1 MSSNILQKREMLFTV
16 KTRFSPQTQPVKETA
31 LEKIIEQNLLLSDSK
46 NGLTLDDIQKQ
57 GILSLASGNN
67 VIGSSGLKTSI
78 NRLIAKERIL
88 INRYGGKEHY
98 KLSENALNE
107 LDHLTHETESRFNL
121 VVSKLFKNTAKPLD
135 YVPPF
140 LRCLSI
146 AFSELGERYVR
157 IIKGDVK
164 SDELLSGRLLP
175 SAIDRVK
182 KEFKSID
189 DQVFNKAIIDFFQDS
204 NPEYDAIKWNMA
216 QNFYI
221 AKVIGL
227 EPNSRILSHE
237 LFSNSEL
244 YLDTNVIVSALE
256 EEHEHH
262 KSFKELS
269 KACQKVSI
277 RLKVC
282 QISIDELRG
291 FIANQRELIEKVANQ
306 IPNGTAP
313 KVRGIFF
320 RMYYQRLKSQGIVNF
335 NELFSSFDAPSE
347 DLKKVFNI
355 DVEDDHWFDGAK
367 NEIDTINLAKIL
379 SKRYFELRG
388 RPKNEWAAIDD
399 AILIRWLEK
408 KRRDSGGN
416 IGLVTLDTSLP
427 GSLEHDETK
436 PFIITLDALLQWVSP
451 IAVQFDD
458 EEDFAS
464 VFSEAIKYQL
474 LPKDTFFELRDFLM
488 FAEMQMSCKELP
500 AEDVEEC
507 IRYIKFNAPKL
518 DPSKAE
524 NREKITYEISKFFAD
539 PGRKYKQE
547 IERLETSQRDIK
559 DDYEK
564 RLGEAL
570 IHIEELEEHNIKI
583 QKDSGERI
591 SNLER
596 KFSEQEERFEKTRIE
611 QENTVITERLKGS
624 AQFRL
629 FFILPIFVLYE
640 GWIMYLC
647 YSFGDG
653 NNLFQK
659 IINAW
664 PLIASG
670 PILVILLSWFF
681 IGKERLM
688 ALGWPFTKLL
698 KD

>member
-1 MSSNILQKREMLFTV
+1 MSNDILQKREMLFTV
-16 KTRFSPQTQPVKETA
+16 RTRFSPQTQPVKETA
-31 LEKIIEQNLLLSDSK
+31 IDKIIEQNLLLSDSK

-67 VIGSSGLKTSI
+67 LISSSDIRASI
-78 NRLIAKERIL
+78 KRLAAKERIL
-88 INRYGGKEHY
+88 INKYGGKEHY
-98 KLSENALNE
+98 KLSENAFKE
-107 LDHLTHETESRFNL
+107 LDHLTHETEVRFNS

-135 YVPPF
+135 YVSPF

-146 AFSELGERYVR
+146 AFSELGERYIR

-182 KEFKSID
+182 KEFQSID
-189 DQVFNKAIIDFFQDS
+189 GQVFNKAIIDFFQDS

-227 EPNSRILSHE
+227 EPNSRMLSHE

-269 KACQKVSI
+269 KACQKVNI
-277 RLKVC
+277 GLKVC

-320 RMYYQRLKSQGIVNF
+320 KMYSQRLKSQGIIDF
-335 NELFSSFDAPSE
+335 NALFSSFDAPTD
-347 DLKKVFNI
+347 DLRKTFNI
-355 DVEDDHWFDGAK
+355 EVEDDKWFDGAK
-367 NEIDTINLAKIL
+367 DEIDTINLAKIL
-379 SKRYFELRG
+379 SKRYADLRG
-388 RPKNEWAAIDD
+388 REKNYWAAIDD

-408 KRRDSGGN
+408 KRRDSGAN
-416 IGLVTLDTSLP
+416 IGLLTLDTSLP
-427 GSLEHDETK
+427 GSLDHDETK

-474 LPKDTFFELRDFLM
+474 LPKDSFFELKDFLM
-488 FAEMQMSCKELP
+488 FTEMQMSCKELP

-507 IRYIKFNAPKL
+507 IRYLKFNAPKL

-524 NREKITYEISKFFAD
+524 DREKISYEISKFFAD

-547 IERLETSQRDIK
+547 VERLELTQKNIK
-559 DDYEK
+559 EDYEK
-564 RLGEAL
+564 RLGKAL
-570 IHIEELEEHNIKI
+570 IQIKELEEHNIKL

-591 SNLER
+591 SNIER
-596 KFSEQEERFEKTRIE
+596 KFSEQEEKFEQTRIE
-611 QENTVITERLKGS
+611 QEKTVLTERLKRS

-629 FFILPIFVLYE
+629 FFIMLIFVLYE

-653 NNLFQK
+653 DNLFQK

-664 PLIASG
+664 QLIAIG
-670 PILVILLSWFF
+670 PILVVLLSWFF
-681 IGKERLM
+681 IGKERLI

>member
-1 MSSNILQKREMLFTV
+1 MNNNILQKRDMLFTV
-16 KTRFSPQTQPVKETA
+16 RTRFSPQTQPVKETA
-31 LEKIIEQNLLLSDSK
+31 IDKIIEQNLLLSDSK
-46 NGLTLDDIQKQ
+46 NGLTIDEIQEQ
-57 GILSLASGNN
+57 GILSLVTGNN
-67 VIGSSGLKTSI
+67 VISSSDIRASI
-78 NRLIAKERIL
+78 KRLIAKDRIL
-88 INRYGGKEHY
+88 INKYGGKEHY
-98 KLSENALNE
+98 KLSENEFKE
-107 LDHLTHETESRFNL
+107 LDHLTHETEVRFNS

-164 SDELLSGRLLP
+164 SDELLSGRLLS
-175 SAIDRVK
+175 SAIVRVK
-182 KEFKSID
+182 EEFKSID
-189 DQVFNKAIIDFFQDS
+189 DQVFNKAIINFFQDS

-244 YLDTNVIVSALE
+244 YLDTNVIVPALE

-269 KACQKVSI
+269 NACQKVNI
-277 RLKVC
+277 GLKVC

-320 RMYYQRLKSQGIVNF
+320 KMYYQRLKSQGIVDF
-335 NELFSSFDAPSE
+335 NDLFSSFDAPTD
-347 DLKKVFNI
+347 DLRKTFNI
-355 DVEDDHWFDGAK
+355 EVEDDQWLDRAK
-367 NEIDTINLAKIL
+367 DEIDTINLAKIL
-379 SKRYFELRG
+379 SKRYAELRG
-388 RPKNEWAAIDD
+388 REKIKGAAIHD

-408 KRRDSGGN
+408 KRKDSGGN

-427 GSLEHDETK
+427 GSLERDETK

-474 LPKDTFFELRDFLM
+474 LPTDTFFELKDFLM

-507 IRYIKFNAPKL
+507 IRYIKFNATKL
-518 DPSKAE
+518 DPSKPE
-524 NREKITYEISKFFAD
+524 DREKISYEISKFFAD

-547 IERLETSQRDIK
+547 IERLELSQKNIK

-564 RLGEAL
+564 KLGEAL
-570 IHIEELEEHNIKI
+570 IHIEELEVHNRKL
-583 QKDSGERI
+583 QEDSRERI

-596 KFSEQEERFEKTRIE
+596 KFSEQEERFEQTRIE
-611 QENTVITERLKGS
+611 QEKTVTTDRLKRS

-629 FFILPIFVLYE
+629 FFIMLIFVLYE

-653 NNLFQK
+653 DNLFQK

-664 PLIASG
+664 QLIAIG
-670 PILVILLSWFF
+670 PILVISLSWFF